1 MAVPIVCDDEDETDN
16 EEEKG
21 QPPVDS
27 NDLSV
32 SRKEEGPADE
42 LCDDGG
48 ISPAATSSKQ
58 TEDRAEVLMVDD
70 WLIAMVEPSTTKLL
84 GSEKQKW

>member
-1 MAVPIVCDDEDETDN
+1 MAVPIVCDDDDETDK

-48 ISPAATSSKQ
+48 ISPGTSSKQ
-58 TEDRAEVLMVDD
+58 TEDRADVLMVDD
-70 WLIAMVEPSTTKLL
+70 WLIAIVEPSTTKLL